1 MRILKKLF
9 LKRLEEELQALFREQ
24 RQAGIKSELM
34 DTISGFDA
42 LSDEEF
48 SM

>member
-1 MRILKKLF
+1 VRILKKLF
-9 LKRLEEELQALFREQ
+9 LKRLEELQALFREQ